1 MTQKAKYRVGPPVVA
16 GDRTVYLIGKVE
28 QHLGAGYVYAN
39 NSPLGLLVLEGDDVF
54 FSSFDPGFAPA
65 DILPLLE
72 ELRIQ
77 GITLTQERTQSPG
90 KRKEELQ
97 KTS

>member
-1 MTQKAKYRVGPPVVA
+1 MNQKAKYRVGPPVVTGA
-16 GDRTVYLIGKVE
+16 RTVYLIGKAE

-72 ELRIQ
+72 ELRLQ
-77 GITLTQERTQSPG
+77 GISLGQEKTRSPG
-90 KRKEELQ
+90 
-97 KTS
+97 